1 VAIGVYIVVAVM
13 VYIVVAV
20 VVVYIVVAVVVVY
33 IVVVVY
39 LNMSTISNRPE
50 ILAEVFGAEVEVPA
64 VGKF

>member
-1 VAIGVYIVVAVM
+1 M

-50 ILAEVFGAEVEVPA
+50 ILAEVFGAEVFGVHI
-64 VGKF
+64 GI